1 MAEITVLHPLPGRI
15 RPESP
20 DAVVEVTG
28 LSKQF
33 GRLRVL
39 DRVSLTILPRR
50 ITALIGPNAAG
61 KSTLIKTILGL
72 VRPDGG
78 SVVVQGSTVNG
89 NPAYRSTVG
98 YMPQSACF
106 PENLTGNEVVAMLR
120 DLRASG
126 VEDTELFQEFGLTG
140 QLGKTIRTLSGG
152 TRQKLNAAV
161 AFLFRPTLLI
171 LDEPTAG
178 LDPVASEILKQK
190 ILRCRDRGVS
200 VILSSHVLAEV
211 DELAEDVV
219 FLSEGK
225 VSYQGSLEGL
235 KETTGQNRLGRA
247 VAKLMIGARS

>member
-1 MAEITVLHPLPGRI
+1 MAEAPVVFPIS
-15 RPESP
+15 RPPSP
-20 DAVVEVTG
+20 EFPVVDVAG
-28 LSKQF
+28 LSKRF
-33 GRLRVL
+33 GRLTVL
-39 DRVSLTILPRR
+39 DRVSLTIQPRR

-72 VRPDGG
+72 VRPDAG
-78 SVVVQGSTVNG
+78 SVVVEDTTVNG
-89 NPAYRSTVG
+89 DPAYRSTVG

-106 PENLTGNEVVAMLR
+106 PENLTGHEVIAMLR
-120 DLRASG
+120 ELRG
-126 VEDTELFQEFGLTG
+126 KVVEDDELIQEFGLRTE
-140 QLGKTIRTLSGG
+140 LGKTIRTLSGG

-190 ILRCRDRGVS
+190 ILRSRDRGVS

-211 DELAEDVV
+211 DELADDVV

-225 VSYQGSLEGL
+225 VSYRGSLKGL

-247 VAKLMIGARS
+247 VAKLMTGGRS